1 MDRSVSPPWNLGET
15 FYGIGGS
22 PQSADFHWL
31 PGKEYKF
38 EDPNGT
44 GKLVTVRVVRNKAT
58 IALEPKRLVTFKT
71 DTAGDQGF
79 ETEVDGYNNLAEER
93 AVATDQKLPSAGVA
107 INDLFF
113 VVVDGPALITNDLT
127 AGALIDYGVGA
138 WLAGATAAASTSTSA
153 GRIKEADFTGATA
166 VLADAILNRVGRALS
181 ASTTN
186 ETGSDKLVSVRNW

>member
-15 FYGIGGS
+15 FYGIGGT

-58 IALEPKRLVTFKT
+58 IALEPKRLVAFKT
-71 DTAGDQGF
+71 SAAGDQGF
-79 ETEVDGYNNLAEER
+79 ETEVDGYTSVAGQR
-93 AVATDQKLPSAGVA
+93 GVATDQKLPTAGAGV
-107 INDLFF
+107 NDLFF
-113 VVVDGPALITNDLT
+113 VVVDGPVIVTNDLT
-127 AGALIDYGVGA
+127 PGAQTDYGVGT
-138 WLAGATAAASTSTSA
+138 WLTAATAAASTSTSA
-153 GRIKEADFTGATA
+153 GRIREADFTGATS

-181 ASTTN
+181 ASTTDN
-186 ETGSDKLVSVRNW
+186 TGDGKLVSVRNW